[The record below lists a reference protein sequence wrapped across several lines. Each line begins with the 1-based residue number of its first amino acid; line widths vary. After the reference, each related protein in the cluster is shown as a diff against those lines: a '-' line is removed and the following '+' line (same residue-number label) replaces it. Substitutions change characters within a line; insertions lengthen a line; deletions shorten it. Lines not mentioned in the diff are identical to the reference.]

1 MKCFLCCLGQLISY
15 SLEVSSAIQATQI
28 PKIIELKTD
37 VNQYIFSFTQS
48 YKTHNAVSELLHLY
62 HCEQQVY

>member
-48 YKTHNAVSELLHLY
+48 YKTHNAVSELLHPY
-62 HCEQQVY
+62 HCEQQAY